1 MHVPSGSHEGDS
13 CIRIGFG
20 RLYVVGDRPGEPGVI
35 VHVKY
40 ISGISVVVIESIYS
54 GSGIRLVVIVSID
67 DLSLAQVRTWEPQ
80 EVKIQKVYQRL
91 SSTEQAAPSFFV
103 IRSLK

>member
-67 DLSLAQVRTWEPQ
+67 DLSLTSFGPVGQHGHHWDTCTARRYSRCCDAYV
-80 EVKIQKVYQRL
+80 
-91 SSTEQAAPSFFV
+91 SSS
-103 IRSLK
+103 